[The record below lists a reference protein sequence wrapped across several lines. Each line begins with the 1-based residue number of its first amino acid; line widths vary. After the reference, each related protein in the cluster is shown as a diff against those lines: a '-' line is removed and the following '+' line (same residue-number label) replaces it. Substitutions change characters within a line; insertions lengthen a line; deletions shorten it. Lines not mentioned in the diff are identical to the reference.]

1 MTVAK
6 DELEMDVNS
15 YLRALGRYWWLLLA
29 LAAVGAIAAGGITFL
44 QERTYNSQS
53 SVYLGQPTD
62 ANGNAIAGVNS
73 NPKAAQQIV
82 TSEATLKQAARLV
95 GDGETV
101 RNLRDNLVV
110 TTPSLAVKGT
120 TSPVNFVAITVTDTK
135 GSRAAK
141 AANVLAGILV
151 DRISGFA
158 TDKLALLEEQI
169 KRDDAELAALDA
181 RSAAAQKALAA
192 IAAGPGTDA
201 QKALASTPY
210 VAIAQAAASQRQ
222 PLLSDKRLNELMV
235 QTVKGVEKPGILT
248 PAVTPSQ
255 AQEPPLKLSAAAG
268 LLVGLVVGIVVAALL
283 HHRRR
288 RAADIA

>member
-1 MTVAK
+1 MAK
-6 DELEMDVNS
+6 DELEMDVGS

-44 QERTYNSQS
+44 QEKTYNSQS

-101 RNLRDNLVV
+101 RNLRANLVV
-110 TTPSLAVKGT
+110 TTPSLTVKGT

-135 GSRAAK
+135 GARAAK
-141 AANVLAGILV
+141 AANVLAGMLITRL
-151 DRISGFA
+151 SGYA
-158 TDKLALLEEQI
+158 KDKLTLLQDQI
-169 KRDDAELAALDA
+169 AQGDAQLAALET

-192 IAAGPGTDA
+192 IARGPGTDA

-210 VAIAQAAASQRQ
+210 VAIAQAAASERQ
-222 PLLSDKRLNELMV
+222 PLLSDKRMNELMV
-235 QTVKGVEKPGILT
+235 QTVKGIEQPKLLT
-248 PAVTPSQ
+248 PAVIPSQ
-255 AQEPPLKLSAAAG
+255 AQKPPLKLSTATG
-268 LLVGLVVGIVVAALL
+268 LLVGLVVGMVVAFLL
-283 HHRRR
+283 DHRRR
-288 RAADIA
+288 HAADIA

>member
-1 MTVAK
+1 VTVAK

-110 TTPSLAVKGT
+110 TTPSLTVKGT

>member
-1 MTVAK
+1 VTVAK
-6 DELEMDVNS
+6 DELEMDVGS

-44 QERTYNSQS
+44 QEKTYNSQS

-101 RNLRDNLVV
+101 RNLRDSLLV
-110 TTPSLAVKGT
+110 TTPSLTVKGT

-135 GSRAAK
+135 GARAAK
-141 AANVLAGILV
+141 AANVLAGMLITRL
-151 DRISGFA
+151 SGYA
-158 TDKLALLEEQI
+158 KDKLTLLQDQI
-169 KRDDAELAALDA
+169 AQDDAQLAALET

-192 IAAGPGTDA
+192 IARGPGTDA

-210 VAIAQAAASQRQ
+210 VAIAQAAASERQ
-222 PLLSDKRLNELMV
+222 PLLSDKRMNELMV
-235 QTVKGVEKPGILT
+235 QTVKGIEQPKLLT

-255 AQEPPLKLSAAAG
+255 AQKPPLKLSAATG
-268 LLVGLVVGIVVAALL
+268 LLVGLVVGIVVAFLL
-283 HHRRR
+283 EHRRR
-288 RAADIA
+288 RAAAIA